1 MIASTALGAG
11 LGLKP
16 EHFEAAHACR
26 TGGMWFEV
34 HAENYMV
41 DGGPRLAWLERI
53 RRRHPVSLHG
63 VALSLAAD
71 APPEPAHLER
81 LAALVDRF
89 EPALVSEHMAWN
101 VWRGAYRPDLLP
113 VPRTRASLQ
122 RLVDNIDRV
131 QRRLKRRIA
140 LENPSHYL
148 RFEAH
153 EYGEVAFLVE
163 VARRSGCALLL
174 DVNNVFVSACNLGEP
189 ATAYVD
195 AVPPELVAEVHLA
208 GHREDPTHGAALLI
222 DSHDTA
228 VSHAVWALYSRLIER
243 IGPRPTLI
251 ERDGNVPA
259 FGELLREAAQAQ
271 EVMQSRIEEACE

>member
-1 MIASTALGAG
+1 MPQHATLSAG

-26 TGGMWFEV
+26 ADGLWYEV

-53 RRRHPVSLHG
+53 RHAHPVSVHG

-71 APPEPAHLER
+71 APPDAAHLER
-81 LAALVDRF
+81 LAALVERID
-89 EPALVSEHMAWN
+89 PVLVSEHLAWN

-113 VPRTRASLQ
+113 VPRTRATLH

-131 QRRLKRRIA
+131 QRRLARRIA

-148 RFEAH
+148 QFDH
-153 EYGEVAFLVE
+153 EYDEMEFLAE
-163 VARRSGCALLL
+163 VARRSGCALLI
-174 DVNNVFVSACNLGEP
+174 DVNNVFVSANNLRQS
-189 ATAYVD
+189 ATRCID
-195 AVPPELVAEVHLA
+195 AVPAALVAEVHLA
-208 GHREDPTHGAALLI
+208 GHRADPTHGAELLI
-222 DSHDTA
+222 DTHDA
-228 VSHAVWALYSRLIER
+228 PVSRDVWSLYARLIER

-251 ERDGNVPA
+251 ERDGNLPA
-259 FGELLREAAQAQ
+259 FDELLCEAAGAQ
-271 EVMQSRIEEACE
+271 RLMRPQMEAA